1 MKSLY
6 SLFYNMLLLIFVWQ
20 DNSSFLEHLKLL
32 KIINVYIIL
41 RYKNRTY
48 MIVKEM
54 KKISMD
60 LILVILEKDNQRT
73 LYGFFFK
80 GDLV

>member
-1 MKSLY
+1 
-6 SLFYNMLLLIFVWQ
+6 MLLLIFVWQ
-20 DNSSFLEHLKLL
+20 DNSSFLENLKLL
-32 KIINVYIIL
+32 KLLKLIL

-48 MIVKEM
+48 MIVKEI

>member
-1 MKSLY
+1 
-6 SLFYNMLLLIFVWQ
+6 MLLLIFVWQ
-20 DNSSFLEHLKLL
+20 DNSSFLENLKLL
-32 KIINVYIIL
+32 KLLKLIL

-48 MIVKEM
+48 MIVKEI

-60 LILVILEKDNQRT
+60 LILVILDKDNQRT

>member
-1 MKSLY
+1 
-6 SLFYNMLLLIFVWQ
+6 MLLLIFVWQ
-20 DNSSFLEHLKLL
+20 DNSSFLENLKLL
-32 KIINVYIIL
+32 KLIL

>member
-6 SLFYNMLLLIFVWQ
+6 SLFYNILLLIFVKQ
-20 DNSSFLEHLKLL
+20 DNSSFLENLKLL
-32 KIINVYIIL
+32 KLIL

-60 LILVILEKDNQRT
+60 LILVILDKDNQRT

>member
-1 MKSLY
+1 
-6 SLFYNMLLLIFVWQ
+6 MLLLIFVWQ
-20 DNSSFLEHLKLL
+20 DNSSFLENLKLL
-32 KIINVYIIL
+32 KLINVL

-60 LILVILEKDNQRT
+60 LILVILDKDNQRT

>member
-20 DNSSFLEHLKLL
+20 DNSSFLENLKLL
-32 KIINVYIIL
+32 KLINVL

-60 LILVILEKDNQRT
+60 LILVILDKDNQRT

>member
-1 MKSLY
+1 
-6 SLFYNMLLLIFVWQ
+6 MLLLIFVWQ
-20 DNSSFLEHLKLL
+20 DNSNFLENLKF
-32 KIINVYIIL
+32 INVNIL
-41 RYKNRTY
+41 RYKYRSY
-48 MIVKEM
+48 MIEKEM
-54 KKISMD
+54 KEISMD

>member
-20 DNSSFLEHLKLL
+20 DNSSFLENLKLL
-32 KIINVYIIL
+32 L

-60 LILVILEKDNQRT
+60 LILVILDKDNQRT

>member
-1 MKSLY
+1 
-6 SLFYNMLLLIFVWQ
+6 
-20 DNSSFLEHLKLL
+20 
-32 KIINVYIIL
+32 
-41 RYKNRTY
+41 

-60 LILVILEKDNQRT
+60 LILVILDKDNQRT

>member
-1 MKSLY
+1 
-6 SLFYNMLLLIFVWQ
+6 
-20 DNSSFLEHLKLL
+20 
-32 KIINVYIIL
+32 
-41 RYKNRTY
+41 

-73 LYGFFFK
+73 LYGFFLTEILSSSLHLCLY
-80 GDLV
+80 DLK

>member
-1 MKSLY
+1 
-6 SLFYNMLLLIFVWQ
+6 MLLLIFVWQ

>member
-1 MKSLY
+1 
-6 SLFYNMLLLIFVWQ
+6 
-20 DNSSFLEHLKLL
+20 
-32 KIINVYIIL
+32 
-41 RYKNRTY
+41 

-54 KKISMD
+54 KEIRMD

>member
-1 MKSLY
+1 
-6 SLFYNMLLLIFVWQ
+6 MLLLIFVWQ
-20 DNSSFLEHLKLL
+20 DNSSFLENLKLL
-32 KIINVYIIL
+32 KLINVYIIL

-48 MIVKEM
+48 MIVKEI